1 MVDGQPAPAAG
12 LKEKLMAW
20 WNGYDSPALVALDGC
35 KRAFLLWWNGDPEA
49 PSGVNLGARQVSK
62 RTIEAPHVKK
72 QDLSARMTVLQ
83 ALWGEGN
90 VTPGPAEFI
99 VGLTN
104 RLGLTSEMTMLD
116 LGAGLGGPAR
126 AISSSSGIWVTAY
139 EEVAAVAKA
148 GMEQSIMQGLAKKV
162 PIEHV
167 EFATVERPKRKI
179 DCFFSKDALHHISK
193 KKYLLAAMEEA
204 LKPNG
209 QFFII
214 DYVITEK
221 GKSNNSEANWNKA
234 DEQVSH
240 FWTKEEYL
248 AAFAAVKLDLRVSE
262 DLSPKYCEM
271 IADGFRRLTKNME
284 SLISEET
291 DEARQSD
298 LRRALA
304 FESNRWAVRA
314 EALQAGNIAVM
325 RFSGTTLIKTEIR

>member
-1 MVDGQPAPAAG
+1 MANEQTAVAAG
-12 LKEKLMAW
+12 MKEKLLSW
-20 WNGYDSPALVALDGC
+20 WNGYGSPALELLDRY
-35 KRAFLLWWNGDPEA
+35 KQAFVLWWNGDPA
-49 PSGVNLGARQVSK
+49 ASSGVNLETRQVRK
-62 RTIEAPHVKK
+62 RGIEAPPVKK

-90 VTPGPAEFI
+90 ITPGPAEFI

-104 RLGLTSEMTMLD
+104 RLGLTSEMTLLD

-126 AISSSSGIWVTAY
+126 AISASSGIWVTAY

-148 GMEQSIMQGLAKKV
+148 GMEQSIMQGMAKKV
-162 PIEHV
+162 AVEHV

-179 DCFFSKDALHHISK
+179 DCFFSKDTLHHISRK
-193 KKYLLAAMEEA
+193 KHLLAALEEA

-209 QFFII
+209 QFLII

-221 GKSNNSEANWNKA
+221 GKSNNIEADWNKA

-240 FWTKEEYL
+240 FWTKEQYL
-248 AAFAAVKLDLRVSE
+248 AAFAAVKLDLRVTE

-291 DEARQSD
+291 DEARQSE

-314 EALQAGNIAVM
+314 EALQSGAIAVA
-325 RFSGTTLIKTEIR
+325 RFSGLNTLQPEIR